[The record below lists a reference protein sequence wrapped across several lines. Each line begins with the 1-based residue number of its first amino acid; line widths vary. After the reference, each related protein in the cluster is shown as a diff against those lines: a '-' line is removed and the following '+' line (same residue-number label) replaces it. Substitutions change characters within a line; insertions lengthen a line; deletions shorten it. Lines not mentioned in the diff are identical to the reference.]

1 MKSKISVREYF
12 LSKCFSVQIVALS
25 IWDIQT
31 IEATS
36 RKLNISDI
44 TNESQNNL
52 KNQTIRPA
60 FSERV
65 A

>member
-1 MKSKISVREYF
+1 MY
-12 LSKCFSVQIVALS
+12 SVQIVALS

-52 KNQTIRPA
+52 KNQKIRPA